1 MNIKIDRRSKNSA
14 FITVGSLT
22 VYVEHSPNVAEE
34 LIEIFKTDDFNK
46 TIFSHFKSPDNQ
58 DELIADKYQAI
69 TNNNADYFVQ
79 GGQDES

>member
-34 LIEIFKTDDFNK
+34 LIDIFKTDDFNK
-46 TIFSHFKSPDNQ
+46 TIFSHIKSPDNQ

-79 GGQDES
+79 ENEDVC